1 MPYLTAAPTHV
12 IWCSLTVLS
21 SSTSPAVRM
30 PVLLEAVIGMAIAS
44 MAVQRQSQQEQ
55 AQNVPAQQGISIKV
69 LMRSAKWLISQPT
82 RL

>member
-1 MPYLTAAPTHV
+1 
-12 IWCSLTVLS
+12 
-21 SSTSPAVRM
+21 M